1 MRQRL
6 SFLALTALSHGF
18 VSAAVTGVARARA
31 INAHALRYSAA
42 QRGFSDS
49 CLYLNSTTL
58 VGLDPS
64 EVPVGLPSDLDSCF
78 CMSSLLESLTTSVQ
92 LAYTVNTLGITAVQQ
107 AFGFII
113 SHSPQSQTCTYP
125 DNSQP
130 LCTRDNVCGFTCDS
144 PFTAIG
150 DTCVCTDS
158 DVCSSLQ
165 LSARKTSSKSRLAK
179 RAVIK
184 TTAEAQATCA
194 VHETVCGKYNEI
206 QSGFQCVDVRTNLEI
221 CGGCIVPSP
230 FDSPKKGS
238 VAGVDCSS
246 IPHVENVSCQAGAC
260 AVRSCGDGWTVN
272 KDGTGCIAVAASLGA
287 GADISLRE
295 VPDGIEVGA
304 AGEAGAQDLWHT
316 ARTLSEKKKLKED
329 WTRIPDIRSEDVA
342 EADSGGARVAPKKIQ
357 QDWVRI
363 PDYRRFGLE

>member
-1 MRQRL
+1 MRSSRDG
-6 SFLALTALSHGF
+6 ALTQKHYWSISRADRRFARS
-18 VSAAVTGVARARA
+18 VA
-31 INAHALRYSAA
+31 
-42 QRGFSDS
+42 
-49 CLYLNSTTL
+49 STTKSKA
-58 VGLDPS
+58 V
-64 EVPVGLPSDLDSCF
+64 
-78 CMSSLLESLTTSVQ
+78 SSVLMFAPTSRFVR
-92 LAYTVNTLGITAVQQ
+92 ATVR
-107 AFGFII
+107 
-113 SHSPQSQTCTYP
+113 SPC
-125 DNSQP
+125 
-130 LCTRDNVCGFTCDS
+130 CTR
-144 PFTAIG
+144 P
-150 DTCVCTDS
+150 TDS
-158 DVCSSLQ
+158 YP
-165 LSARKTSSKSRLAK
+165 
-179 RAVIK
+179 
-184 TTAEAQATCA
+184 E
-194 VHETVCGKYNEI
+194 G
-206 QSGFQCVDVRTNLEI
+206 
-221 CGGCIVPSP
+221 GGCIVPSP

-329 WTRIPDIRSEDVA
+329 WTRILDIRSEDVA
-342 EADSGGARVAPKKIQ
+342 EADSGGARGAPKKIQ